1 MELENIT
8 IPATNRFASLYI
20 EQMEPVKD
28 FFHYD
33 IKKTSVFKERYS
45 DLQVRHFPRESLAQ
59 CIEEYMK
66 KYPSSDQIKASLDK
80 LRQKDSVV
88 VIGGQ
93 QAGLLTGP
101 LYTIH
106 KLISV
111 LKLAEEQEKELKKPV
126 VPVFWIAGED
136 HDFLEINHVFVEHN
150 RMLQKFSYS
159 EGPVEKKMVSDV
171 EFDQKQMKKWLHK
184 VFEPFGETKY
194 TNQVLQFAEQAAAAS
209 GTIVDFFNFII
220 LELFKEYGLLV
231 IDSADASLRKIEETY
246 FEELIHKHDRITRAV
261 LDQQERIQA
270 FEFPPAIDLNE
281 NAVNLFYYNG
291 TERLLLDYDARN
303 ESFKSKNGGISFS
316 KAELLER
323 LHEKPEAFSNNV
335 VTRPLM
341 QEWLF
346 PTLAFIAGPGEIA
359 YWGELKLAFET
370 MGYDMPPII
379 PRINISFVEASIER
393 DIQQLGLSIQQ
404 VVLKGTQE
412 EKNEFWNSI
421 KDVSIEHILKDMKA
435 HLETSYEKI
444 QEKTTKGLSPLV
456 NKNLSFHLG
465 QIDFLQRKFD
475 QSLKEKNDLSLER
488 YDRIERS
495 LRPQNG
501 PQERTW
507 NLFYYLNKYG
517 LEFIGEIMELPYE
530 FDGQHKL
537 IHI

>member
-1 MELENIT
+1 MELEKIT

-33 IKKTSVFKERYS
+33 IKKTSVFKERYA
-45 DLQVRHFPRESLAQ
+45 DLQERHFPRESLAR

-66 KYPSSDQIKASLDK
+66 RYPSSEQIKASLDK
-80 LRQKDSVV
+80 LKQEDSVV

-111 LKLAEEQEKELKKPV
+111 LKLAEEQEKALQKPV

-150 RMLQKFSYS
+150 RLLKKFSYS
-159 EGPVEKKMVSDV
+159 EGPMEKKMVSDV
-171 EFDQKQMKKWLHK
+171 IFDQNQMKKWLHK
-184 VFEPFGETKY
+184 VFEPFGETRY
-194 TNQVLQFAEQAAAAS
+194 TKQVLDFAEQAAAAS
-209 GTIVDFFNFII
+209 KTIVDFFNFII
-220 LELFKEYGLLV
+220 LKLFKKYGLLV
-231 IDSADASLRKIEETY
+231 IDSADPSLRKIEKAY
-246 FEELIHKHDRITRAV
+246 FEELIQKHDRITRAV
-261 LDQQERIQA
+261 LDQQEQIQA
-270 FEFPPAIDLNE
+270 FEFPPAIELYE
-281 NAVNLFYYNG
+281 NAVNLFYYTG
-291 TERLLLDYDARN
+291 KERLLLEYDSQHEAFRT
-303 ESFKSKNGGISFS
+303 KNGDYSFS
-316 KAELLER
+316 KSEIIDSLNDR
-323 LHEKPEAFSNNV
+323 PEAFSNNV

-346 PTLAFIAGPGEIA
+346 PTLAFIAGPGEIS

-370 MGYDMPPII
+370 MGYKMPPIV
-379 PRINISFVEASIER
+379 PRMNISFVESSIER
-393 DIQQLGLSIQQ
+393 DIRQLGLSVQQ
-404 VVLKGTQE
+404 VVLKGVQE
-412 EKNEFWNSI
+412 EKIDFWNSI
-421 KDVSIEHILKDMKA
+421 KDVSIEHILEDIKA

-444 QEKTTKGLSPLV
+444 EEKTTKGLSPLV
-456 NKNLSFHLG
+456 KKNLSFHLG

-475 QSLKEKNDLSLER
+475 QSLQEKNDLSLER

-517 LEFIGEIMELPYE
+517 LNFIEDLMELPYE
-530 FDGQHKL
+530 FDGSHKL